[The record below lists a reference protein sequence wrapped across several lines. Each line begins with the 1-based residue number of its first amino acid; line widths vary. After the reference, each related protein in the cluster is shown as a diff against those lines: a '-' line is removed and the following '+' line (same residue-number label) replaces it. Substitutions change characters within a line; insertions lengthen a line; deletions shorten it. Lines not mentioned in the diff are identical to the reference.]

1 MYNIYIY
8 IYIHIYIVGRPKY
21 ILGLEPC
28 SRKHSGSIIDQEL
41 HEQAMAIKAG
51 RGRPRRS
58 ISSVKQRRSQK
69 VNSIIQNDILA
80 SSVDK
85 SMHCERT

>member
-1 MYNIYIY
+1 M
-8 IYIHIYIVGRPKY
+8 YIVGRPKY

-51 RGRPRRS
+51 RGRPREVGRGGVS
-58 ISSVKQRRSQK
+58 PPLNKEGVRK
-69 VNSIIQNDILA
+69 
-80 SSVDK
+80 
-85 SMHCERT
+85 